1 MQGEEPS
8 TSLVNALVDEVGRIV
23 LWRDGIALV
32 LAVNQGIAVC
42 LCATSH
48 LALEWVVELGVRHGT

>member
-8 TSLVNALVDEVGRIV
+8 TCLVDTLVDEVGRIV
-23 LWRDGIALV
+23 LRRDGIALV
-32 LAVNQGIAVC
+32 SAVDERVTVC

-48 LALEWVVELGVRHGT
+48 LTLEWVVELGVRH